1 MTPLNIG
8 DSLTLTDG
16 QQYLVVLEIP
26 LDDKKYYALR
36 RESDAALLIVSFGE
50 DEKIDVVTNQAT
62 VERLQ
67 KVIAELP
74 EE

>member
-36 RESDAALLIVSFGE
+36 RESDAALLIVSFDEG
-50 DEKIDVVTNQAT
+50 EKIDVVTDQAT

>member
-50 DEKIDVVTNQAT
+50 GEKIDVVTDQAT